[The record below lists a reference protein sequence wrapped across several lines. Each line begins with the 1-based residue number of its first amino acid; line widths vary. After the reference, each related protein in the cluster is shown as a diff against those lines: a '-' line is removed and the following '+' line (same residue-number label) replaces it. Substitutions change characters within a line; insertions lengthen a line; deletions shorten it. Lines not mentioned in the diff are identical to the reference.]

1 MLEKL
6 SLEDIKVDYIVVD
19 TLRVPRATL
28 AAIFESWR
36 DGYVD
41 PIGEM
46 TLLSRE
52 SALSY
57 FNQMIVQLRDP
68 GRYAVW
74 LVPVVSARVPARASA
89 PVRNR

>member
-19 TLRVPRATL
+19 PSSASRDL

-57 FNQMIVQLRDP
+57 FNQMIVQLHDP
-68 GRYAVW
+68 GAMRCGSCRW
-74 LVPVVSARVPARASA
+74 
-89 PVRNR
+89 